1 MVKIKNRQLEIV
13 LYLNEV
19 EKSTIKELSE
29 RFEVSKRTIMRD
41 IDKISSFGI
50 PIHTQA
56 GYRGGVF
63 IPKGNKFERSFFSDS
78 EIEELVL
85 AIHIINGIRKNNKKS
100 SILKKLELLTPELT
114 YLKEFDFS
122 EYLKIELFD
131 EKLVSDDHI
140 FEMINKS
147 LDEEKFFKITID
159 NQIFNIEPLNYV
171 LRSSGLFLEAVFKE
185 DIMLFEVLKIEKCEL
200 LDKEFKRGDYVNIL
214 KK

>member
-50 PIHTQA
+50 PIHTQV
-56 GYRGGVF
+56 GYQGGVC
-63 IPKGNKFERSFFSDS
+63 IPKGYKFERSFFSNR

-85 AIHIINGIRKNNKKS
+85 ALHIVDSIRKNNEKS
-100 SILKKLELLTPELT
+100 SILKKLELLLPELT
-114 YLKEFDFS
+114 HLKEFDFT

-131 EKLVSDDHI
+131 EKLVSDNSI

-147 LDEEKFFKITID
+147 LDEEKFLEITID
-159 NQIFNIEPLNYV
+159 NQVFRIAPLNYV
-171 LRSSGLFLEAVFKE
+171 LRSNGLFLEAGVKE
-185 DIMLFEVLKIEKCEL
+185 DIMLFEILKIEKCEL
-200 LDKEFKRGDYVNIL
+200 LNEEFERSEYINIL
-214 KK
+214 K